1 MTPEQQT
8 IADLRQ
14 QLATAQDQF
23 SQYLAGQVT
32 LNDIAIKNGV
42 ISLEAGTEL
51 ARVMAAQFLEIVK
64 DAENY
69 VEMSMVTNDGVK
81 LCVTVQ
87 KCDGMTPH
95 QLMRQAEQERD
106 NAVAKMSE
114 ADRPKCSNCDKRC
127 RSGELDEVGFCDYC
141 AING

>member
-8 IADLRQ
+8 IADLTQ

-32 LNDIAIKNGV
+32 LMDMAVANGA
-42 ISLEAGTEL
+42 ISLETGTDL
-51 ARVMAAQFLEIVK
+51 ARVMAAQFYELVK
-64 DAENY
+64 DATNY
-69 VEMSMVTNDGVK
+69 VEMSMVADDGVK

-87 KCDGMTPH
+87 RCDGMTPH
-95 QLMRQAEQERD
+95 QLRRKAEQERD
-106 NAVAKMSE
+106 DAVAKMSE
-114 ADRPKCSNCDKRC
+114 SAKPKCSHCGKYC
-127 RSGELDEVGFCDYC
+127 RKDELDEVGFCDYC